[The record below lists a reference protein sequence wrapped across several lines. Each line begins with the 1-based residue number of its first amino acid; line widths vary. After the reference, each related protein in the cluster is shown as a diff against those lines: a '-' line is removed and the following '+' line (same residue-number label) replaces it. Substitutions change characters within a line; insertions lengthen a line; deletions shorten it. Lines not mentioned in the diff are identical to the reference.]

1 MSRHYLANKVLQEI
15 SIINIFSMLFSCHV
29 RVLEWTYTLQ
39 LPECQ
44 GTVCVNQ
51 AWNLKFS
58 DSNGIRTHNH
68 LVPKW
73 TLNHLAKLISSRIAQ
88 TKNIYGICWP
98 KRCIL
103 FNSII
108 WKSSKKIA
116 CMSNDCG
123 PRIFTKISKVTFF
136 CSQKNRFFVCRIC
149 WSFISTGG

>member
-1 MSRHYLANKVLQEI
+1 MYVIIMSRTSLRVNLLFVVCLNVKELLARSRHHTWSL
-15 SIINIFSMLFSCHV
+15 
-29 RVLEWTYTLQ
+29 
-39 LPECQ
+39 
-44 GTVCVNQ
+44 
-51 AWNLKFS
+51 S
-58 DSNGIRTHNH
+58 DSNGIPTHNH